1 MRYYKQTDETYLI
14 GIGTGS
20 GGTEITAEEY
30 ASIMAVIVAKPTP
43 PEGYDYKLTAT
54 LTWEQ
59 YELPIPTEDEDATE
73 ADYLAALAEL
83 GVAE

>member
-59 YELPIPTEDEDATE
+59 YELPIIPE
-73 ADYLAALAEL
+73 ADISNDEAVSIIT
-83 GVAE
+83 GGFI